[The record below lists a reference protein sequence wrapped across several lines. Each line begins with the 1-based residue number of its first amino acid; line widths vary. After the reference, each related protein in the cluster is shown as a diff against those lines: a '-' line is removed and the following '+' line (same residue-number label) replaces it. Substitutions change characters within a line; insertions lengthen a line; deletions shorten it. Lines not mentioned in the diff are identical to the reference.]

1 MCQLQQCHRLNM
13 CLFAFIQIWAEWA
26 FIHAVFSPFSLH
38 KRAFTTNRSPCFTN
52 AALARMHSDI
62 LGRVHCCP
70 SVTVCNFE
78 SCSQSQSGWHSS
90 SFVVPKHNR
99 GLFGGTC
106 RSCQG
111 QSRSLSHQKKRSE
124 TVPFHKGCQCS
135 ALSGCPG
142 TQMAKGP
149 SVHLPCG
156 GTDSPHTRAGVSGG
170 PLLDSPGPLLAW
182 EVMVCRDHQS
192 SG

>member
-1 MCQLQQCHRLNM
+1 MQCS
-13 CLFAFIQIWAEWA
+13 A
-26 FIHAVFSPFSLH
+26 PSLST
-38 KRAFTTNRSPCFTN
+38 RGRSPPTGHPASQMLLWRACTVTSWVESTVAQVLPFAILRVVHNHKADGT
-52 AALARMHSDI
+52 AALLWFLNTTGVCLVVHADLARAKVDLCHI
-62 LGRVHCCP
+62 KRKGP
-70 SVTVCNFE
+70 
-78 SCSQSQSGWHSS
+78 
-90 SFVVPKHNR
+90 
-99 GLFGGTC
+99 
-106 RSCQG
+106 
-111 QSRSLSHQKKRSE
+111 LS